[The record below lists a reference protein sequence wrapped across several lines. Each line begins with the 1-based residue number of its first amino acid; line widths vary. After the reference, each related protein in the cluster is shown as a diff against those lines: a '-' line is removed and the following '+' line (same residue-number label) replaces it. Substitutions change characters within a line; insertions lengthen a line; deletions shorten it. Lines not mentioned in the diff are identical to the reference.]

1 MMSIRFAD
9 RREAGEQLARELRSY
24 AERPDVLVLALPR
37 GGVPVGAVIAR
48 ELRAPLDVF
57 IVRKLGLPG
66 YEELAMGAIATG
78 GVRALNADV
87 VENLRVP
94 PTVLEQ
100 VSARELEEVARRE
113 RAYRDGR
120 PFPSVEGKT
129 IILVDDGIATGS
141 TMMAAIGSLRQLG
154 AARIVVATPV
164 IALSTY
170 PQMKRAADEV
180 AAVLISDEFGGVGG
194 FYEDFTQT
202 SDVEVRTL
210 LSHAQAS
217 RAADPETRPAL
228 G

>member
-120 PFPSVEGKT
+120 PVPSVEGKT